1 MENLSVH
8 DLTCANETTR
18 ALIEMGFE
26 TMTPIQT
33 QAIPKAI
40 EGVDLVGQAQ
50 TGTGKTAAF
59 GIPIF
64 ERIDASV
71 KDTQALILC
80 PTRELAVQVSEA
92 LNTIG
97 KYHRGINV
105 VPVYGGASIDRQIQ
119 LMRRGAHIVVGTPG
133 RVMDHLR
140 RRTLKLN
147 NLKMFTLDEADE
159 MLNMGFREDIETV
172 LETVPADAQRML
184 FSATMPKAI
193 LSIIKNYLREPTMIR
208 IQAKEITTDT
218 IQQLYVKTRNRDRE
232 AILTRFIEL
241 YSATRTIVFCNTK
254 RKVDELVEW
263 LSSRGYQAERIHGDM
278 DQSARM
284 NVIRRY
290 KEGKVQVLVATDVA
304 ARGLDIPAVELVF
317 NFELPRHEEYY
328 VHRIG
333 RTGRA
338 GLKGTAISFV
348 TAKEMYTLKSIMRY
362 TKKTIEEVL
371 IPKKE
376 TIEKIH
382 MDRLLAEVKEIAENE
397 DMSKALETMQGQEG
411 FLGFET
417 MAAALLT
424 KMLKGSA
431 IEEIDNAGMSG
442 FRQSDRKVRGVN
454 GRVKLFINIGRKE
467 KVDPRDLVRV
477 ITKETDVTG
486 REIGKINV
494 YNEFSFI
501 EVPEEHAKHV
511 IQRLRK
517 KTINGTRIN
526 VEISREKKSSGNR
539 DGGSHS
545 HNKRREYGKFNKK
558 DGSKPKKRTHA

>member
-193 LSIIKNYLREPTMIR
+193 LDIIKNYLRNPTMIR
-208 IQAKEITTDT
+208 IQRKEITTDT

-263 LSSRGYQAERIHGDM
+263 LSTRGYQAERIHGDM

-304 ARGLDIPAVELVF
+304 ARGLDIPGVELVF

-397 DMSKALETMQGQEG
+397 DMSKALETMQQQEG
-411 FLGFET
+411 FLGYET

-431 IEEIDNAGMSG
+431 IEEIDNAGMNG
-442 FRQSDRKVRGVN
+442 FRQSDRKVRGKN
-454 GRVKLFINIGRKE
+454 GRVKLFVNIGRKE

-539 DGGSHS
+539 EGGSHN
-545 HNKRREYGKFNKK
+545 HNKRREYGKYNKK

>member
-193 LSIIKNYLREPTMIR
+193 LDIIKNYLRNPTMIR
-208 IQAKEITTDT
+208 IQRKEITTDT

-263 LSSRGYQAERIHGDM
+263 LSTRGYQAERIHGDM

-304 ARGLDIPAVELVF
+304 ARGLDIPGVELVF

-376 TIEKIH
+376 SIEKIH

-397 DMSKALETMQGQEG
+397 DMSKALETMQQQEG
-411 FLGFET
+411 FLGYET

-431 IEEIDNAGMSG
+431 IEEIDNAGMNG
-442 FRQSDRKVRGVN
+442 FRQSDRKVRGKN
-454 GRVKLFINIGRKE
+454 GRVKLFVNIGRKE

-539 DGGSHS
+539 EGGSHN
-545 HNKRREYGKFNKK
+545 HNKRREYGKYNKK